1 MNNIFWNQ
9 RFSDDE
15 FVYGT
20 FPNQFLKV
28 QLEQIKPGKL
38 ILPGEGE
45 GRNAAYAAQNGWDV
59 DAVDFSNAGKE
70 KALRLA
76 TKLNLKIN
84 YTIADLNEYHFSQMT
99 YDTAGIIFLHM
110 NPQLTS
116 KVFNGII
123 NSLKPGGRVIVEL
136 FSKNQFGKSSGGPQN
151 LEVLYSV
158 EELLIYFYTLETV
171 IAEEKEI
178 LLSEGNFHK
187 GSASVIRYVGVKK

>member
-1 MNNIFWNQ
+1 
-9 RFSDDE
+9 
-15 FVYGT
+15 
-20 FPNQFLKV
+20 
-28 QLEQIKPGKL
+28 
-38 ILPGEGE
+38 
-45 GRNAAYAAQNGWDV
+45 
-59 DAVDFSNAGKE
+59 
-70 KALRLA
+70 
-76 TKLNLKIN
+76 
-84 YTIADLNEYHFSQMT
+84 
-99 YDTAGIIFLHM
+99 M

-158 EELLIYFYTLETV
+158 EELLIYFYTLVTV

>member
-20 FPNQFLKV
+20 FPNQFLKE

-59 DAVDFSNAGKE
+59 DAVDFSETGKQ

-76 TKLNLKIN
+76 NKLDVKIN
-84 YTIADLNEYHFSQMT
+84 YTIADLDEYHFSQMT
-99 YDTAGIIFLHM
+99 YDAAGIIFLHM

-158 EELLIYFYTLETV
+158 EELLIYFYSLETV

-178 LLSEGNFHK
+178 LLSEGNFHS
-187 GSASVIRYVGVKK
+187 GSASVVRYVGVKK